1 MSTDSDEL
9 IKILEC
15 IRALHKY
22 FPADFILVGG
32 AAACFQ
38 GHKRITKDVDIL
50 IRSKTVIDSLKFVE
64 GFEVMA
70 GKLSYRS
77 VIIDLLTTIDDRFV
91 YDQVDGHVRY
101 VNGVR
106 LLQPDFALA
115 VKIRCF
121 YLRQEDAKG
130 LQKRQTDLMDAVFWA
145 EMLNKTR
152 QTISDTCAALFKI
165 GYYHALLIRLNL
177 HPDKFQKLVDVGFER
192 LLIPWE
198 KNTPEQREYYSEFAA
213 EGTDPVTVPLDEDL
227 YEELEDAAA
236 FE

>member
-1 MSTDSDEL
+1 MSTDPEEL

-15 IRALHKY
+15 IRALQKH

-38 GHKRITKDVDIL
+38 GHKRITTDVDIL
-50 IRSKTVIDSLKFVE
+50 IRSKTIIDSLKFVE

-77 VIIDLLTTIDDRFV
+77 VIIDLLTTIDDRF
-91 YDQVDGHVRY
+91 
-101 VNGVR
+101 
-106 LLQPDFALA
+106 
-115 VKIRCF
+115 IRCF

-130 LQKRQTDLMDAVFWA
+130 LQKRQTDLKDAIFWA

-165 GYYHALLIRLNL
+165 GYYHALLIRVNL
-177 HPDKFQKLVDVGFER
+177 RPANFQKLVDVGFER

-213 EGTDPVTVPLDEDL
+213 EGTDPVTVPLDDDL
-227 YEELEDAAA
+227 YEELEDAAT

>member
-1 MSTDSDEL
+1 MSTGSDEFD
-9 IKILEC
+9 KILKC
-15 IRALHKY
+15 VRALQKS

-32 AAACFQ
+32 AAALFQ
-38 GHKRITKDVDIL
+38 GHKRVTNDVDIL
-50 IRSKTVIDSLKFVE
+50 IRSKTVLDSLKSVE
-64 GFEVMA
+64 GFEVVA

-77 VIIDLLTTIDDRFV
+77 VVIDLLTTIDDRFA

-101 VNGVR
+101 VRGVR

-130 LQKRQTDLMDAVFWA
+130 LQKRRSDLLDAVFWA
-145 EMLNKTR
+145 EMLKEAR

-165 GYYHALLIRLNL
+165 GYYHALFIRLNL
-177 HPDKFQKLVDVGFER
+177 RPDDFQKLVDVGFGR

-198 KNTPEQREYYSEFAA
+198 ENTPEQREYYSEFAA
-213 EGTDPVTVPLDEDL
+213 EETDPLTVPLDEDL
-227 YEELEDAAA
+227 YEV
-236 FE
+236 